1 MLTSFSILPNGTMTD
16 SSSIFQDGQQSQHE
30 FDVSLPLDPFGT
42 PFGTANGNGDQS
54 HGSWDLN
61 AAIEEAG
68 SFLGDW
74 DVEAE
79 ARKEGTERRKRE
91 VGVKGILSVGKG
103 NS

>member
-1 MLTSFSILPNGTMTD
+1 MTE
-16 SSSIFQDGQQSQHE
+16 SSSILQDGQQSQHD
-30 FDVSLPLDPFGT
+30 FGISLPLDPFAT
-42 PFGTANGNGDQS
+42 PLATAKRNGDQS
-54 HGSWDLN
+54 NGNWDLSV
-61 AAIEEAG
+61 AIEEAG

-79 ARKEGTERRKRE
+79 ARKEGKERRKME